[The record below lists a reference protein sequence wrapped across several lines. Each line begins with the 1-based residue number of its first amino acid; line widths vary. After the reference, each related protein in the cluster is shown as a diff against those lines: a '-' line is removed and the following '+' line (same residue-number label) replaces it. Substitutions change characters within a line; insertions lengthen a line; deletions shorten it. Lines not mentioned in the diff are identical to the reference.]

1 MRVYKAGNKFI
12 AIHTKDNTV
21 YSAQGGSKEEA
32 KNTVMEMIKKCMNK
46 NFCNYGIK
54 V

>member
-12 AIHTKDNTV
+12 AIHYKDYTV
-21 YSAQGGSKEEA
+21 YSAHGGSEEEA
-32 KNTVMEMIKKCMNK
+32 ENNVMEMIKN
-46 NFCNYGIK
+46 

>member
-12 AIHTKDNTV
+12 AIHHKGNTV

-32 KNTVMEMIKKCMNK
+32 ENKVIEMIKN
-46 NFCNYGIK
+46 